1 MDTFNYVAHQTAYIV
16 NLQKQDAKWQVV
28 LNGETYSVEVIQQD
42 RQSLT
47 LRFGN
52 RIRTFY
58 TAVEGGK
65 RWVAYDGCTY
75 LVEKPELRA
84 AHRQVEGG
92 ADRTLRAPMP
102 SQVRDVFVR
111 SGDVVEKGATLLLL
125 EAMKMEIR
133 IQAPRSG
140 KITAVPVEVGQA
152 VELDQI
158 LAEFEV
164 D

>member
-1 MDTFNYVAHQTAYIV
+1 MYTFNYVAHQTAYIV

-84 AHRQVEGG
+84 AHRQVVGD

-152 VELDQI
+152 VKLDQI
-158 LAEFEV
+158 LVEFEV